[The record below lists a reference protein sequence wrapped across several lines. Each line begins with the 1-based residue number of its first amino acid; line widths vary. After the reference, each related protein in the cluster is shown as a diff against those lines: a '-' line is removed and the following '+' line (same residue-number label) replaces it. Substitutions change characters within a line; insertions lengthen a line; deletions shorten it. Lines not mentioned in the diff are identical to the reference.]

1 MLDMVVDVP
10 VAQLVQFILS
20 LRKGCVL
27 RSRLLLDQE
36 IPQLLDT
43 VIDFPVAQVV
53 QVLPRRCAEAVPMVQ
68 TVRLTMDIPSCS
80 TRWPMSLLCMSSWFP
95 GAVVKETAEIS
106 QLLLLRNRWLLVVL
120 AALRGE
126 LG

>member
-10 VAQLVQFILS
+10 VAQVVQFILS
-20 LRKGCVL
+20 LRRGCVS
-27 RSRLLLDQE
+27 RSRPLLAQE

-80 TRWPMSLLCMSSWFP
+80 TRWPMFLLCRSSWIT
-95 GAVVKETAEIS
+95 GAVVKETVEIS
-106 QLLLLRNRWLLVVL
+106 QLLLLGNRWLPVVL